1 MGVRISLPSYGASS
15 NGKTPGINFHRWF
28 PGEFFR
34 SQVLL
39 RNATEMNFIKIYGGT
54 PEGNESRCDTCKY
67 AGIIQGY
74 AESERIVIC
83 GYREES
89 VRIPFKVMECSD
101 YEDKRLPDYWEMKQ
115 IALEVRASASGIRA
129 GFVRA
134 SELEKS
140 NKTEPSAD
148 EAGEKAPAAAVK
160 NP

>member
-1 MGVRISLPSYGASS
+1 MRVRISLSSYGASS

-89 VRIPFKVMECSD
+89 VRIPFKVMECTD

-140 NKTEPSAD
+140 NKTDPSTD
-148 EAGEKAPAAAVK
+148 EAGERPRRRL
-160 NP
+160 